1 MPETKLPSLGQV
13 PPGTD
18 PQMRQF
24 LERMR
29 EALEVRL
36 GRRGDPLDTAVTF
49 RDFDYTGG
57 TVNGLK
63 VPGAGGSGG
72 VPAPIAGVGGIDP
85 SLIDYALPPDP
96 VSFAATGGFAT
107 NFVTFT
113 IPEPYKSSGRHAF
126 TEIRGADRAPG
137 DPAPVFSSAVL
148 IGSTDAQIYADA
160 VGATGKTRHYWAR
173 FVKITNDPAQPY
185 VYSAWVGGTN
195 GVAATS
201 LRVGG
206 NDLTDYVV
214 SSQKI
219 ASGAVGAGALASGA
233 VVQGKIAAGAII
245 AGDGAIANAAITNA
259 LIANAA
265 VDDAKI
271 ANLSAGK
278 ITAGDV
284 DAARMQANIVTA
296 LVGKYSTL
304 SALTASLGTVTIN
317 SSGWLV
323 TNGVTGYGS
332 GTSGVFMGYEGGVYK
347 FRVGNPAGNY
357 IGWDGSNLTVIGPQF
372 SLSGGTATFSGAL
385 SAATGTFAGNL
396 SAAGGTFS
404 GTLTAS
410 AINAVNTINITGEAV
425 VIPRHYYSVGSSGYD
440 ISSGSPIVQSGY
452 IDPQG
457 QPVTVIATVT
467 ALSPSADF
475 KQFIVQVE
483 SPSGLTLVQRGYS
496 GPNPVSLL
504 SVTATTTSTE
514 TGVYKVRAGAA
525 FATGVVA
532 AMDCSL
538 LMLAT
543 KR

>member
-137 DPAPVFSSAVL
+137 DPAPVFSAAVL
-148 IGSTDAQIYADA
+148 IGSTDAQIYTDA

-185 VYSAWVGGTN
+185 VYSGWVGGTN
-195 GVAATS
+195 GVSATS
-201 LRVGG
+201 ALVGG
-206 NDLTDYVV
+206 ADIQPLT
-214 SSQKI
+214 
-219 ASGAVGAGALASGA
+219 
-233 VVQGKIAAGAII
+233 
-245 AGDGAIANAAITNA
+245 ITNA
-259 LIANAA
+259 LIAADAA
-265 VDDAKI
+265 IDQAKI
-271 ANLSAGK
+271 GNLSASK
-278 ITAGDV
+278 ITAGDI

-296 LVGKYSTL
+296 LVGKYTTL

-317 SSGWLV
+317 ASGWLV
-323 TNGVTGYGS
+323 TSGVTGYGT

-372 SLSGGTATFSGAL
+372 TLSGGTATFSGAL